1 MDLVEKQEN
10 VKQVEL
16 KKEVTAQQNTLISIG
31 EGVVSLNSNFEFN
44 IVHGGQSV
52 FEIEIDANVRI
63 LSVDDGSSNLR
74 WQVVEPDDSAGVLAP
89 ATAES
94 TKTDVVRLLRVALDY
109 TAEGSFSFKVNSESQ
124 MSNTTQLVKVPS
136 FRCTGVSREL
146 GFLGIQAK
154 TNVEIQPVSLEGV
167 SIAKIDVSELPS
179 AMRSRQDQ
187 NPILLAFKFL
197 HSTFDL
203 QLQVTKHGDVEVLVA
218 AIDACWVDIVIVPE
232 GKIAYSVRMGVRN
245 TEKQFVRIDT
255 HDSDDR
261 KRVIIWSAAVAGNSV
276 KPARDESG
284 QIMIP
289 LQKRNVTGSKRDDAF
304 LVELSYMIE
313 RDNLGNRGRL
323 NLILPKVDIPI
334 SQMFVKVFFPKN
346 YTNGDFVG
354 NIEEVKGFSKQEY
367 QYTFV
372 AAPTAQVQQQQLD
385 EMLENEKAACMEIEL
400 TERMEK
406 KEMKK
411 KEKYNRRTSVAYSKP
426 MYIPPA
432 SKTKA
437 LSNTV
442 SGIVP
447 IKVSVPRVG
456 KEICFERL
464 VVKSEHLKLTV
475 TYKKNT
481 QN

>member
-1 MDLVEKQEN
+1 V
-10 VKQVEL
+10 
-16 KKEVTAQQNTLISIG
+16 I
-31 EGVVSLNSNFEFN
+31 SLNSNFEFN

-52 FEIEIDANVRI
+52 FEIEIDTNVRI

-74 WQVVEPDDSAGVLAP
+74 WQVVEPDDSAAGVLAP
-89 ATAES
+89 GTTETA
-94 TKTDVVRLLRVALDY
+94 KTDSVRLLRVALDY
-109 TAEGSFSFKVNSESQ
+109 TAEGSFSFKVNSEAQ
-124 MSNTTQLVKVPS
+124 MSNTTQLIKVPS

-255 HDSDDR
+255 HDSDER
-261 KRVIIWSAAVAGNSV
+261 KSVIIWSAAVAGNSV

-289 LQKRNVTGSKRDDAF
+289 LQKRNVSGSKRDDAF

-334 SQMFVKVFFPKN
+334 SQMFVKVFFPTN

-367 QYTFV
+367 QYNFV

-385 EMLENEKAACMEIEL
+385 DMLEIEKASYP
-400 TERMEK
+400 MEK
-406 KEMKK
+406 KES
-411 KEKYNRRTSVAYSKP
+411 KYNDRRTSMAYYKP

-464 VVKSEHLKLTV
+464 VVKSEHLKLNV
-475 TYKKNT
+475 TYKKIPKT
-481 QN
+481 KLGKLFACCC